1 MAEFVNVGT
10 SIDRSEKIVI
20 FICYETPCTKYFPA
34 VGVMLSLPL
43 GFSVL
48 QGKFGFLTA
57 LIADFTKG
65 CQHIYNSYA

>member
-1 MAEFVNVGT
+1 MWGHLLTGQNL
-10 SIDRSEKIVI
+10 KKY
-20 FICYETPCTKYFPA
+20 ICYEKPCTKHFPA
-34 VGVMLSLPL
+34 VGALSSLLL